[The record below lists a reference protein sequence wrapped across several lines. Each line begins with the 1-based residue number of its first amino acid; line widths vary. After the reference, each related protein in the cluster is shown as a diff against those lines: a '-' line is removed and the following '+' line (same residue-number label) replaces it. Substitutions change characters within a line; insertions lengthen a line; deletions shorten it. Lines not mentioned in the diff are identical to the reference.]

1 MRRTERS
8 PHRQAPAHLSVPA
21 VVSAT
26 SLGSHPCSHVGGG
39 SRCRAS
45 LTMTG
50 ETPSRKKGGSEYRPR
65 VEASTQPPVP
75 WIMDTVIDDAPAA
88 GMRSRSPRDGVLNAT
103 LPRRAAPACVPDIRF
118 WLAGDDAGT
127 SGLRRFP
134 TLNCLQ
140 LRSGSEPCGH
150 AYLID
155 SLRTRLRLS
164 SQEGGADWVAPRG
177 TTRGYNEFLPH
188 VPRLPICSV
197 PAARAP
203 VVAACGITLSAR
215 KASPNSIIP
224 PPR

>member
-26 SLGSHPCSHVGGG
+26 SLGSHPCSHFGGG

-134 TLNCLQ
+134 TLT
-140 LRSGSEPCGH
+140 
-150 AYLID
+150 A
-155 SLRTRLRLS
+155 S
-164 SQEGGADWVAPRG
+164 SCA
-177 TTRGYNEFLPH
+177 LP
-188 VPRLPICSV
+188 LN
-197 PAARAP
+197 PAATRY
-203 VVAACGITLSAR
+203 LD
-215 KASPNSIIP
+215 
-224 PPR
+224 